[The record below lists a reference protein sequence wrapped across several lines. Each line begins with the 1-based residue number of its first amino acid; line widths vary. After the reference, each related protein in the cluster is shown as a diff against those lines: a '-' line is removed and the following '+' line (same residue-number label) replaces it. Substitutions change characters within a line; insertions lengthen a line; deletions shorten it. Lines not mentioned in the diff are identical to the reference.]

1 MKSNGTN
8 RWLRGLGIVLLALT
22 VLITLLGA
30 IGTTCVA
37 FGAEKWG
44 PRMAAL
50 IPVKPI
56 FQLLV
61 VLSLAAGILG
71 LVATVGLARRRA
83 GAYRLAL
90 IFLVVG
96 LLTSGVQMYFSAT
109 LRGSTAPNNFRVY
122 LTALTL
128 IILLALRLPGLW
140 ERTGFGG
147 SAAGSGAGAGAGV
160 ALAITGLVTLTTPIW
175 AGSTHM
181 IDSVNT
187 VEVLLWPLMVTGAG
201 LLLGGLAALAW
212 PRTSRLAPP
221 LAGPVANN
229 MKRSAPLR

>member
-1 MKSNGTN
+1 MPLTHGAKSNGTSQ
-8 RWLRGLGIVLLALT
+8 WLRSLSLVLLALT

-37 FGAEKWG
+37 FAAEKWG

-71 LVATVGLARRRA
+71 LVATLGLARRRP

-90 IFLVVG
+90 IFLAAG

-122 LTALTL
+122 LTTLTL
-128 IILLALRLPGLW
+128 IFLLVVRLPGLW
-140 ERTGFGG
+140 GKSGFGG
-147 SAAGSGAGAGAGV
+147 SGAGSEPGAGAGI
-160 ALAITGLVTLTTPIW
+160 ALAITGLVTLATPLW
-175 AGSTHM
+175 AAPTHM
-181 IDSVNT
+181 IDGVNT
-187 VEVLLWPLMVTGAG
+187 VDVLLWPLVMIGMGLLAAG
-201 LLLGGLAALAW
+201 LCALSWPSLRKAAC
-212 PRTSRLAPP
+212 S
-221 LAGPVANN
+221 
-229 MKRSAPLR
+229 LRGISLRPQ

>member
-61 VLSLAAGILG
+61 VLSLGAGILG

-90 IFLVVG
+90 ISLVTG
-96 LLTSGVQMYFSAT
+96 LLTSGIQMYFSAT

-128 IILLALRLPGLW
+128 VFMLALRLPGLW
-140 ERTGFGG
+140 ERSGFGG
-147 SAAGSGAGAGAGV
+147 SGAGSGTASGAGI
-160 ALAITGLVTLTTPIW
+160 ALAITGLMTLTTPMW
-175 AGSTHM
+175 LRSTHM
-181 IDSVNT
+181 IDGVNT
-187 VEVLLWPLMVTGAG
+187 VEVLLWPLMFAGVG
-201 LLLGGLAALAW
+201 LLLGGLAVLKW
-212 PRTSRLAPP
+212 PRGSRHDD
-221 LAGPVANN
+221 PVPGAANTVT
-229 MKRSAPLR
+229 RSASLR

>member
-1 MKSNGTN
+1 MKSNGTS
-8 RWLRGLGIVLLALT
+8 RWLRGLGIVMLALT

-61 VLSLAAGILG
+61 VLSLGAGILG

-90 IFLVVG
+90 IFLVAG
-96 LLTSGVQMYFSAT
+96 LLTSGIQMYFSAT

-128 IILLALRLPGLW
+128 IVMLALRLPGLW
-140 ERTGFGG
+140 ERSGFGG
-147 SAAGSGAGAGAGV
+147 SAAGNGTGAGV

-181 IDSVNT
+181 IDGVNT
-187 VEVLLWPLMVTGAG
+187 VEVLLWPLMVAGAG
-201 LLLGGLAALAW
+201 LLLGGLAVLVR
-212 PRTSRLAPP
+212 PRSSQDAPP
-221 LAGPVANN
+221 LAGRVANN
-229 MKRSAPLR
+229 VTRSATLR

>member
-1 MKSNGTN
+1 MRSTNGAKPNGTS
-8 RWLRGLGIVLLALT
+8 RWLRVLGMVLLSLT

-37 FGAEKWG
+37 FAAEKWG

-71 LVATVGLARRRA
+71 LVATIGLARRRS
-83 GAYRLAL
+83 GAYRLTL
-90 IFLVVG
+90 IFLAAG

-128 IILLALRLPGLW
+128 IFMLVLRLPGLW
-140 ERTGFGG
+140 ERSGFG
-147 SAAGSGAGAGAGV
+147 GAGAGGAPGAGAGI
-160 ALAITGLVTLTTPIW
+160 ALAITGLVTLTTPLW
-175 AGSTHM
+175 AGPTHM
-181 IDSVNT
+181 IDGANT
-187 VEVLLWPLMVTGAG
+187 VNVLLWPLVLIGAG
-201 LLLGGLAALAW
+201 LLSVGLLVWTRMMNNSGTVQLAQ
-212 PRTSRLAPP
+212 ADK
-221 LAGPVANN
+221 G
-229 MKRSAPLR
+229 